1 MRSDLIYIPDSE
13 LDALIQQDTPYLDLT
28 TLGLD
33 IGDEPG
39 SLSFYTREP
48 QCALG
53 RTEGGFP
60 HSFQAGTFHRLF
72 PPQRHTD
79 RAGEL
84 FFTAEGSVCDLH
96 RAWKICQSLLSHCSG
111 VATKARNMLNRVQEI
126 SPAISLTA
134 ARAHFPG
141 TKALVTKAV
150 VAGGVIPH
158 RMGLSET
165 VLIYE
170 THIACMGG
178 LDVFLKR
185 YPQQKSH
192 FCEKKVFVETT
203 SAETA
208 LRCLSVGV
216 DAIQFFQMQ
225 PNALAAA
232 VEQVKAAYPHC
243 TVVAAGNLTEE
254 NVTEYAAT
262 GVDGLVSSAFY
273 RAEPIQMQAQFHT
286 N

>member
-39 SLSFYTREP
+39 SLSFYTREA
-48 QCALG
+48 CVLCCTEEVSRILTKLG
-53 RTEGGFP
+53 LSTAYSLP
-60 HSFQAGTFHRLF
+60 TGT
-72 PPQRHTD
+72 QIG
-79 RAGEL
+79 AGEL

-111 VATKARNMLNRVQEI
+111 VATKARNMLSQVQAI

-178 LDVFLKR
+178 LEVFLNAIPSRKA
-185 YPQQKSH
+185 
-192 FCEKKVFVETT
+192 T
-203 SAETA
+203 SAKRKSLWKHSPQRRRSAVSPWAWMPSSFSRCSRMRWQRLWNRSRRHIPTA
-208 LRCLSVGV
+208 
-216 DAIQFFQMQ
+216 
-225 PNALAAA
+225 P
-232 VEQVKAAYPHC
+232 
-243 TVVAAGNLTEE
+243 
-254 NVTEYAAT
+254 
-262 GVDGLVSSAFY
+262 SSLPEISRKKTWQNMRRPA
-273 RAEPIQMQAQFHT
+273 
-286 N
+286 